1 MRRAWTETSRA
12 AEVRDAA
19 RSWADAKAID
29 SPTLAAIE
37 SAYPD
42 SRITLHPVWRVLVFV
57 AACVAIF
64 ALYFGIFQRN
74 LDGLGPAT
82 AAAAALVLATE
93 GLRGARVSGT
103 GADAAT
109 SFLAY
114 VFALLAAAV
123 LFSERWK
130 AGNDGSLDL
139 LLAFSFALAALFA
152 WRWGLWAFAAVS
164 ATSAFL
170 LAARLPAG
178 RATWVALS
186 FVLLAVTDRLR
197 DRASIAPPH
206 RRGLGAVF
214 VVSAAALYGAVNL
227 YALDHFWIE
236 AIRVVFRRPP
246 TPPPLPAA
254 LRLLATL
261 ATAAFPILFL
271 IWGIR
276 ARRVLLLAIAIA
288 SGALSVATFRHY
300 VPIGPRW
307 AYLTACGALVVGA
320 ALWVHRRLRDAP
332 GGVWRGLTAAP
343 LYSGDDA
350 GISPL
355 GALGAHIAVPSAPA
369 PAERPGFTGG
379 GGEYGGGGAS
389 GQY

>member
-1 MRRAWTETSRA
+1 MKRAWAATFRA

-19 RSWADAKAID
+19 RGWADAKAID

-42 SRITLHPVWRVLVFV
+42 ARITLHSFWRVLVFV

-64 ALYFGIFQRN
+64 ALYFGLFQRN
-74 LDGLGPAT
+74 LDGLGPA
-82 AAAAALVLATE
+82 AIAAAALVITTE
-93 GLRGARVSGT
+93 WLRSSRVSGT

-109 SFLAY
+109 CFLAY
-114 VFALLAAAV
+114 LFALLAAAV
-123 LFSERWK
+123 LFTQEWHLDDDT
-130 AGNDGSLDL
+130 GLDL
-139 LLAFSFALAALFA
+139 LLGSSFVLAALFS
-152 WRWGLWAFAAVS
+152 WRWGFWAFAAVS
-164 ATSAFL
+164 AATAFL
-170 LAARLPAG
+170 LAGRLPAG
-178 RATWVALS
+178 RAIWVVFSL
-186 FVLLAVTDRLR
+186 VLLARTDRLR
-197 DRASIAPPH
+197 DRAIIAPPH
-206 RRGLGAVF
+206 RRSIVAVF

-236 AIRVVFRRPP
+236 AIRVLFRRPP
-246 TPPPLPAA
+246 APPPLPPA
-254 LRLLATL
+254 LRVLSMLAT
-261 ATAAFPILFL
+261 TVFPIVFVV
-271 IWGIR
+271 WGIR
-276 ARRVLLLAIAIA
+276 ARRVLLLAIAIV

-307 AYLTACGALVVGA
+307 AYLTACGAVLIAA

-332 GGVWRGLTAAP
+332 GGIWRGLTAAP
-343 LYSGDDA
+343 LYSGDAEA

-355 GALGAHIAVPSAPA
+355 AALGAHVAVPAAPD
-369 PAERPGFTGG
+369 PERPGFTGG